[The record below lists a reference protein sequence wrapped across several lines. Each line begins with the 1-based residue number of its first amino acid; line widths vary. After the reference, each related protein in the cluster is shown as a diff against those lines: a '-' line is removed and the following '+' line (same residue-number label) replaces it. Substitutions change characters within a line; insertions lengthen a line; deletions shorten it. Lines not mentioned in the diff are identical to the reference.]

1 MLFEQVLFN
10 LLDNAAKYA
19 PAGTS
24 ISIRTVRDRDSILLD
39 IIDEGDGI
47 PPAELESIF
56 DKFYRVQKGDHV
68 RPGTGLG
75 LAISRGFVEAMRG
88 TISAANRTDR
98 SGAVLTIRL
107 PIPAENKA
115 FSSKAGHR
123 RMNAM
128 PIKVLVI
135 DDEPPIRKLLRMGLS
150 TQGYEILEASNGKI
164 ALELLAQDPALIILD
179 LGLPDIQGHELLRMI
194 RDRNDSVPI
203 VVLSSRGDEAG
214 KVQALDLGADD
225 YLTKPFGMDELLARM
240 RAALRHQLQVH
251 GERPVFRS
259 GDLSVDLVRRI
270 VKVGDKDVR
279 LSPKEYELL
288 RVLVQHA
295 GKVLTHRFLLK
306 ELWDELTDA
315 QYLRVYVRQLRQKIE
330 TDPERPQFVLTET
343 GIGYRLRAPD

>member
-1 MLFEQVLFN
+1 
-10 LLDNAAKYA
+10 
-19 PAGTS
+19 
-24 ISIRTVRDRDSILLD
+24 
-39 IIDEGDGI
+39 
-47 PPAELESIF
+47 
-56 DKFYRVQKGDHV
+56 
-68 RPGTGLG
+68 
-75 LAISRGFVEAMRG
+75 
-88 TISAANRTDR
+88 
-98 SGAVLTIRL
+98 
-107 PIPAENKA
+107 
-115 FSSKAGHR
+115 
-123 RMNAM
+123 MNAP

-150 TQGYEILEASNGKI
+150 TQGYEMLEAPSGRV
-164 ALELLAQDPALIILD
+164 ALELLAQNPALVILD
-179 LGLPDIQGHELLRMI
+179 LGLPDIDGHELLRTI
-194 RDRNDSVPI
+194 RSRNDSVPI

-225 YLTKPFGMDELLARM
+225 YITKPFGMEELLARL
-240 RAALRHQLQVH
+240 RAALRHQLQVQ

-270 VKVGDKDVR
+270 VKVGEREVK

-330 TDPERPQFVLTET
+330 VDPERPQFVLTET
-343 GIGYRLRAPD
+343 GIGYRLRAGD